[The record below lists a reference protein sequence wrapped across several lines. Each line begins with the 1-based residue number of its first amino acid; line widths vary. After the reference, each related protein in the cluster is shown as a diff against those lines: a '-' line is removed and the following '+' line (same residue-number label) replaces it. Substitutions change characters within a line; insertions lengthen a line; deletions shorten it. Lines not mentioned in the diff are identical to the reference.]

1 MAGTDD
7 KRTLTQRLQSGL
19 ARRTRALWR
28 HCFRQGPRFPAEAA
42 LDWLIASLADSP
54 PELLAACSETL
65 LDYGCSDVL
74 AGRAGLA
81 ALTSVPNGTASASPN
96 FHEAMRS
103 ASSVELARAAVHW
116 YRHGELEKA
125 ETAFQILERRQGREG
140 NLPSPVRFFPHESS
154 RDRILAVK
162 HYLDAAQMRVAA
174 TFEAHGQELP
184 HVIDLHDGRMVTVR
198 EWMNKLPATASV
210 ADVGCGSGRFLI
222 RLAEEFPQAELTGID
237 PCPALLDRL
246 PPHVQRHQG
255 TLLRTRLEEAT
266 FDGAFA
272 VESLEH
278 CLVAKRGIAE
288 LCRIVRPGG
297 RVLVIDKH
305 RSKQPLSE
313 YEPWERWFF
322 PNELIEWLDPFCD
335 EIRVEIVSHSEG
347 QGGTGLFLAAVGR
360 RR

>member
-7 KRTLTQRLQSGL
+7 KRTLTQRLRSGL

-28 HCFRQGPRFPAEAA
+28 HGFRRGPRFPAEAA
-42 LDWLIASLADSP
+42 LDWLIANLAGSP
-54 PELLAACSETL
+54 SELLAACSETL
-65 LDYGCSDVL
+65 LDYGCSDVIAATDGVAASTPV
-74 AGRAGLA
+74 AG
-81 ALTSVPNGTASASPN
+81 GTDSAPPGS
-96 FHEAMRS
+96 HEAARS
-103 ASSVELARAAVHW
+103 ASSLELARAAVHW
-116 YRHGELEKA
+116 YRQGELEKA
-125 ETAFQILERRQGREG
+125 ERAFHILERRQSREG

-154 RDRILAVK
+154 CDRILAVK
-162 HYLDAAQMRVAA
+162 YYLDASQLRVAA

-184 HVIDLHDGRMVTVR
+184 HVIDLHDGRMVAVR
-198 EWMNKLPATASV
+198 EWMSKLPATASV

-278 CLVAKRGIAE
+278 CLLAKRGIAE

-297 RVLVIDKH
+297 RVLLIDKH
-305 RSKQPLSE
+305 RSKQALSE
-313 YEPWERWFF
+313 HEPWERWFF

-335 EIRVEIVSHSEG
+335 EIRVETVSHSEG
-347 QGGTGLFLAAVGR
+347 QGGTGLFLAASGR